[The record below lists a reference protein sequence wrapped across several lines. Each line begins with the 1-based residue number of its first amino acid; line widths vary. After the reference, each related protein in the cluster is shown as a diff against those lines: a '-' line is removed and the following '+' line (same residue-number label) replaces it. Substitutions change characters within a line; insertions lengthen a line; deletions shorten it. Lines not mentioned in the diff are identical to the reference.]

1 MANEDIKRFTAEGIK
16 KLQEELNYLIS
27 VRRNEVA
34 EQIKEA
40 KSFGDLSENAEYDAA
55 RNEQSRLEGRI
66 QELEYILSNAEVIS
80 EEELGQD
87 VVNVGTTVT
96 VFNETRGKQQ
106 TYSIVG
112 ANDANPFKGH
122 ITLDSPVGKALEKH
136 TTGDVVQVTVPNG
149 VHMLRIEKIERT

>member
-1 MANEDIKRFTAEGIK
+1 MANEEVKRFTAEGIK

-66 QELEYILSNAEVIS
+66 QELANDI
-80 EEELGQD
+80 
-87 VVNVGTTVT
+87 VNVGTTVT
-96 VFNETRGKQQ
+96 VFNETRGKEQV
-106 TYSIVG
+106 YAIVG

-136 TTGDVVQVTVPNG
+136 TTGDVVQITVPTG
-149 VHMLRIEKIERT
+149 VQTLRILSIVKS

>member
-1 MANEDIKRFTAEGIK
+1 MANEEIKRFTAEGIK

-106 TYSIVG
+106 VYSIVG

-136 TTGDVVQVTVPNG
+136 TTGDVVSVTVPSG